1 MISLIDPQ
9 VQDLALVKIKLLEA
23 KSDFV
28 EAFMSYLNNE
38 RMHKNLFQWLLDT
51 FESLTKKQA
60 QLLQKKRSA
69 DMKFDSGKSGA
80 KAEIKLSREEQEKQ
94 RRIKE
99 AMGSSSDEDEAKPK
113 AAAGVSGSE
122 S

>member
-1 MISLIDPQ
+1 MLDSVIERQASFKRATIEAKLLIEAIKAVTLETEHIEQMISLIDPQ

-51 FESLTKKQA
+51 FESLTKK
-60 QLLQKKRSA
+60 
-69 DMKFDSGKSGA
+69 
-80 KAEIKLSREEQEKQ
+80 
-94 RRIKE
+94 
-99 AMGSSSDEDEAKPK
+99 
-113 AAAGVSGSE
+113 
-122 S
+122 